1 MNSIIASVRPPFA
14 GWLMS
19 GKKTVEIRKSRP
31 MFNPFAGVPA
41 DGPVRVY
48 IYETKTGG
56 GAGAIVGRFDC
67 RGFLEIRDAASIEQ
81 AAPAACL
88 TVKEM
93 EAYRGPGGALYG
105 WQAVNAKRYKKPVPL
120 AALRMSSAPQSWRWL
135 RAAEIDALKGREK
148 NNVLSSGRL

>member
-31 MFNPFAGVPA
+31 MFNPFTGTPA
-41 DGPVRVY
+41 AGPVRVY
-48 IYETKTGG
+48 IYETKSGG

-67 RGFLEIRDAASIEQ
+67 AEFVEICGPVTKETAA
-81 AAPAACL
+81 AACL
-88 TVKEM
+88 TVQEM
-93 EAYRGPGGALYG
+93 EKYRGDSALALFA
-105 WQAVNAKRYKKPVPL
+105 WKAVNAKRYKKPVPL
-120 AALRMSSAPQSWRWL
+120 AALRMASAPQSWRWL